1 MRSVFNRNLEARVLI
16 QAFHYMSCGAL
27 QQKESI
33 HANGEVEEVKEK
45 QKEIEKHPT
54 MQQVLL
60 QDPDFTLDKDINS
73 IQ

>member
-1 MRSVFNRNLEARVLI
+1 M

-45 QKEIEKHPT
+45 EKEIEKHLRE
-54 MQQVLL
+54 QHVLL
-60 QDPDFTLDKDINS
+60 QDPVFTLDIEVVTQYSNYCT
-73 IQ
+73 